1 MKPSKEQIEA
11 WVGQVLPGAPVVLS
25 DDAKIAELAYAAGR
39 KAGME
44 EAARI
49 IENQETYGDYVDG
62 WFETLIEKIRA
73 AMEADK

>member
-11 WVGQVLPGAPVVLS
+11 WVRQVFGPEANPRYPAVEL
-25 DDAKIAELAYAAGR
+25 AELAYSAGR

-44 EAARI
+44 EAEALARSMF
-49 IENQETYGDYVDG
+49 NRAADGDEIADA
-62 WFETLIEKIRA
+62 IRA